1 MKKGIYLLAAIALM
15 ASCSQEEVFVDT
27 PEAHP
32 EIPRLIGFET
42 FVDKATRATNYAN
55 NSNALNFFYP
65 TFKVYGWKTVGGT
78 PTSVFDGVTVSY
90 YDAENAAETTLPT
103 SEWGENPTTGWYYEN
118 IRYWDK
124 LATSYQ
130 FSAYTPATA
139 AAECTADGTI
149 NIGTETEPVTVDV
162 KNLMEEPADEL
173 AFKGFA
179 TDYMTATS
187 TVATSPVSLNFKHLQ
202 AKLNIR
208 ILLADEVVTAQN
220 IAIKKIQVHNL
231 ANKAYYKNDNAVG
244 VSGWTLGE
252 ADADYVPSITE
263 VQDGY
268 SLNDATTNFDGYYV
282 LEQLIIPQT
291 IEKYS
296 KPQHITKPDEEENN
310 DNTLNENI
318 SDDDTYITDEDT
330 ENKENDILPLPSEE
344 NILLSLTE
352 YSQACVY
359 VEYTIG
365 AETFK
370 SFTPLANIF
379 IGNGNEASYTFL
391 GGNQYT
397 LNITVGPKPI
407 EFTAEVTPWAEGADK
422 ELPMD

>member
-1 MKKGIYLLAAIALM
+1 MKKSIYLLAAIALM
-15 ASCSQEEVFVDT
+15 ASCSQEEVRVDT

-32 EIPRLIGFET
+32 ETPRLIGFET

-65 TFKVYGWKTVGGT
+65 DFKVYGWKTVDGT

-90 YDAENAAETTLPT
+90 YDAENAAETTLPS
-103 SEWGENPTTGWYYEN
+103 SEWGENPTTGWYYQN

-130 FSAYTPATA
+130 FSAYAPATA

-149 NIGTETEPVTVDV
+149 TIGTSAAPVTVDN

-173 AFKGFA
+173 AFKGFY

-220 IAIKKIQVHNL
+220 VAIQKIQVHNL
-231 ANKAYYKNDNAVG
+231 NNKGYYTNDDEVG
-244 VSGWTLGE
+244 VSGWTLGD
-252 ADADYVPSITE
+252 ADTDYVPSITA
-263 VQDGY
+263 VQGGY
-268 SLNDATTNFDGYYV
+268 SLNDATANFDGYYV

-291 IEKYS
+291 LAKYVG
-296 KPQHITKPDEEENN
+296 EEVNS
-310 DNTLNENI
+310 LNEY
-318 SDDDTYITDEDT
+318 T
-330 ENKENDILPLPSEE
+330 
-344 NILLSLTE
+344 
-352 YSQACVY
+352 QACVY

-379 IGNGNEASYTFL
+379 IGNGNATNYTFL

-407 EFTAEVTPWAEGADK
+407 EFTAEVTPWAEGADE